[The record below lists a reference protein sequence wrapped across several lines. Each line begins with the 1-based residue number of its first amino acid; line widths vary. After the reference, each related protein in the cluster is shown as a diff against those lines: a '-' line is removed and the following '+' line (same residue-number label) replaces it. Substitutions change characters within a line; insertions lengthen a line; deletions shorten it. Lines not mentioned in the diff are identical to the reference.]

1 MNPIQQD
8 NKWDPLIEQIEQAKE
23 LPEKFSILAT
33 MVRMMAV
40 NDLACIEARMDE
52 LGRKFDKCMK
62 KIYAIGVVIAVLA
75 FTGINIKTII
85 DLILRV
91 AK

>member
-1 MNPIQQD
+1 
-8 NKWDPLIEQIEQAKE
+8 
-23 LPEKFSILAT
+23 
-33 MVRMMAV
+33 
-40 NDLACIEARMDE
+40 MDE
-52 LGRKFDKCMK
+52 LGHKFDKCMK

>member
-1 MNPIQQD
+1 MSTIQQD

-23 LPEKFSILAT
+23 LPEKLSILAT

-52 LGRKFDKCMK
+52 LGRKFDECMK
-62 KIYAIGVVIAVLA
+62 KVYAIGVLIAVLA
-75 FTGINIKTII
+75 FTGLNIKTII
-85 DLILRV
+85 DFVVRI

>member
-1 MNPIQQD
+1 MNAIQQD
-8 NKWDPLIEQIEQAKE
+8 NKWDPLIEQLDQAE
-23 LPEKFSILAT
+23 ALPEKFNILAI

-52 LGRKFDKCMK
+52 LSRKFDKCMK

-75 FTGINIKTII
+75 FTGIDIKTII
-85 DLILRV
+85 DLILRI

>member
-52 LGRKFDKCMK
+52 LGRK
-62 KIYAIGVVIAVLA
+62 I
-75 FTGINIKTII
+75 
-85 DLILRV
+85 
-91 AK
+91 

>member
-52 LGRKFDKCMK
+52 LGHKFDKCMK
-62 KIYAIGVVIAVLA
+62 KIYAIGVVIAVLT
-75 FTGINIKTII
+75 FTGVDIKSVV
-85 DLILRV
+85 DLIV
-91 AK
+91 KVVK